1 MKKIVLTGFIV
12 ALALAVAQAQT
23 QEKGAQKLMEPTT
36 NIAIGP
42 IVPPPIYIQ
51 QPGYVQPPPL
61 SAAQPPPPAQPAPYV
76 YDQQPAQAP
85 QQLISQTDAQSIVDQ
100 FRSNYSR
107 LGSPRFLIYVNR
119 DLVDG
124 QSGMRLSAR
133 SETVKS
139 RTITGSNSTNASVT
153 TETVAKNNYRDNGAP
168 ATPTL
173 ADRQTVRDVERLMGR
188 PLRAAGA
195 ALVDQRMAS
204 QMMESRSLSD
214 LAQDSEQAR
223 KDRAAVNQIADVAVE
238 VLISSRTV
246 SVPGFSGD
254 HTYTVPDIQATAIRL
269 KDSKVIAQ
277 ASASDVMDRVGGSTA
292 GRNYSVQDIT
302 EATGLALM
310 NDMLQETK

>member
-1 MKKIVLTGFIV
+1 MKKIVLTGFTV
-12 ALALAVAQAQT
+12 ALALAVAQA

-51 QPGYVQPPPL
+51 QPGYVQPPPPV
-61 SAAQPPPPAQPAPYV
+61 AQPAPAVQPAPAPYV
-76 YDQQPAQAP
+76 YDQQPVQAP

-100 FRSNYSR
+100 FRTNYSK
-107 LGSPRFLIYVNR
+107 LGNPRFLIFVNR
-119 DLVDG
+119 DLVDT
-124 QSGMRLSAR
+124 QSGVSLSAR
-133 SETVKS
+133 SETVTSKS
-139 RTITGSNSTNASVT
+139 ITDSNSTNPSVT
-153 TETVAKNNYRDNGAP
+153 TETVAKNNYRDNGL
-168 ATPTL
+168 ATKPTL

-195 ALVDQRMAS
+195 TLVDQRIAS
-204 QMMESRSLSD
+204 QMMENRPLSD

-223 KDRAAVNQIADVAVE
+223 KDRAAVNQLADVAIE

-246 SVPGFSGD
+246 TVPGFSGD

-277 ASASDVMDRVGGSTA
+277 ASASDVMDRVGGPTA

>member
-1 MKKIVLTGFIV
+1 MKKIVLTGFTV

-61 SAAQPPPPAQPAPYV
+61 SAAQPPPPAQSAPAPYV
-76 YDQQPAQAP
+76 YDQQPVQAP

-133 SETVKS
+133 SATGRS
-139 RTITGSNSTNASVT
+139 RTTTGPHS
-153 TETVAKNNYRDNGAP
+153 
-168 ATPTL
+168 
-173 ADRQTVRDVERLMGR
+173 
-188 PLRAAGA
+188 
-195 ALVDQRMAS
+195 
-204 QMMESRSLSD
+204 
-214 LAQDSEQAR
+214 
-223 KDRAAVNQIADVAVE
+223 
-238 VLISSRTV
+238 
-246 SVPGFSGD
+246 
-254 HTYTVPDIQATAIRL
+254 
-269 KDSKVIAQ
+269 
-277 ASASDVMDRVGGSTA
+277 
-292 GRNYSVQDIT
+292 
-302 EATGLALM
+302 
-310 NDMLQETK
+310 

>member
-1 MKKIVLTGFIV
+1 
-12 ALALAVAQAQT
+12 
-23 QEKGAQKLMEPTT
+23 MEPTT

-51 QPGYVQPPPL
+51 QPGYVQPPLAP
-61 SAAQPPPPAQPAPYV
+61 AAQPPPPAQPAPAPYV
-76 YDQQPAQAP
+76 YSQQPVQPPA
-85 QQLISQTDAQSIVDQ
+85 QLISQADAQSIVDQ
-100 FRSNYSR
+100 FRSNYSK
-107 LGSPRFLIYVNR
+107 LGNPRFLIFVNR
-119 DLVDG
+119 DLVDA

-133 SETVKS
+133 SEKVKTKS
-139 RTITGSNSTNASVT
+139 ITGSNSTNPSVT
-153 TETVAKNNYRDNGAP
+153 TETVAKNNYRDNGTA
-168 ATPTL
+168 AVPTL

-223 KDRAAVNQIADVAVE
+223 KDRTAVNQIADVAVE

-302 EATGLALM
+302 EATGLVLM